1 MKLSAA
7 LVRPSLI
14 GVGATCAIAS
24 ALLITACGGGGGGG
38 GTGSGSGTAA
48 TVASALAGTPK
59 YSQKLLL
66 TVSGSNLDQGLAV
79 TATGCSGI
87 TLSTSAPSVST
98 ATTAYYQCTVSG
110 SGAGQFVVTR
120 TSDNATLATTPFTV
134 PVPQVTMTVSNGA
147 GGGVSGTLVVT
158 LAPNQ
163 TPLTVNNFL
172 AYVNARFYDGTVFHR
187 VSPGFVIQGG
197 GYASPVDNNAVTPKP
212 TNAPIALEVN
222 KGLSNTKWT
231 IAMARSCGSAPS
243 TSSQFFI
250 NLADNSAALDPSP
263 LPTLCFANPPLDT
276 AGYAVFGNVVA
287 SSAMVAS
294 IASAPCQSFPDGSP
308 LGTTNECMPSP
319 NVVITSAV
327 QTQ

>member
-7 LVRPSLI
+7 RVRPSLI

-38 GTGSGSGTAA
+38 TGAGSGTAA

-87 TLSTSAPSVST
+87 TLSTSAPSVSS
-98 ATTAYYQCTVSG
+98 ATTAYYQCTVSA

-120 TSDNATLATTPFTV
+120 TSDNATLSTTPFTV

-147 GGGVSGTLVVT
+147 GVNGTLVVT
-158 LAPNQ
+158 LALDA

-172 AYVNARFYDGTVFHR
+172 AYVNASFYDGTVFHR

-197 GYASPVDNNAVTPKP
+197 GYTSPVDNNAVTPKA
-212 TNAPIALEVN
+212 TKAPIALEVG
-222 KGLSNTKWT
+222 KGLSNTQWT
-231 IAMARSCGSAPS
+231 IAMARSADPASA
-243 TSSQFFI
+243 TSQFFI
-250 NLADNSAALDPSP
+250 NLVDNSVRLDPS
-263 LPTLCFANPPLDT
+263 TVNG
-276 AGYAVFGNVVA
+276 AGYAVFGNVAASRVTVA
-287 SSAMVAS
+287 A
-294 IASAPCQSFPDGSP
+294 IAGAPCTRFPDRFEFYNGVNDC
-308 LGTTNECMPSP
+308 TPSP
-319 NVVITSAV
+319 NNVVITSAV

>member
-7 LVRPSLI
+7 LVRPSLV
-14 GVGATCAIAS
+14 GVGALAAISS
-24 ALLITACGGGGGGG
+24 ALLVTGCGGGG
-38 GTGSGSGTAA
+38 GTGSGSGTTA

-87 TLSTSAPSVST
+87 TLSTSAPSVSS
-98 ATTAYYQCTVSG
+98 ATTAYYQCTVSA

-120 TSDNATLATTPFTV
+120 MSDNATLKTTPFMV
-134 PVPQVTMTVSNGA
+134 PPPQVTMTVSNGA

-158 LAPNQ
+158 LALDA

-197 GYASPVDNNAVTPKP
+197 GYASPVDIGAPGNPKA

-243 TSSQFFI
+243 TTSQFFI

-308 LGTTNECMPSP
+308 LGTTSECMPSP